1 MGNPFWSKPKFK
13 NIKKVLDNPP
23 VYIFI
28 VSAIEK
34 SIDQKRKLKGV
45 ALIVDNMII
54 LEKVHSFSENL
65 SLGIAL

>member
-1 MGNPFWSKPKFK
+1 MGNPFWNKPKFK
-13 NIKKVLDNPP
+13 NIKKVLDNHP

-28 VSAIEK
+28 VSAMEK
-34 SIDQKRKLKGV
+34 SIDHKRKLKGV

-54 LEKVHSFSENL
+54 IEKVHSFSENL